1 MCLFTDLQ
9 TLDKINEKSIITYL
23 ENIGGYV
30 VVPKTTIEKIESVL
44 KRSSKLAYDRGRISL
59 LNDIN
64 EVLPNE

>member
-9 TLDKINEKSIITYL
+9 TLDKIDEKSIITYL

-44 KRSSKLAYDRGRISL
+44 KRSSKLAYDRGCISL
-59 LNDIN
+59 LNDIT

>member
-9 TLDKINEKSIITYL
+9 TLDKIDEKSIITYL
-23 ENIGGYV
+23 ENLGGYV

-59 LNDIN
+59 LNDIKA
-64 EVLPNE
+64 VLPNE

>member
-9 TLDKINEKSIITYL
+9 TLDKIDEKSIITYL

-44 KRSSKLAYDRGRISL
+44 KRSSKLAYDRGCISL

>member
-44 KRSSKLAYDRGRISL
+44 KRSSKLAYDRGCISL

>member
-23 ENIGGYV
+23 ENIGGYA